1 MLNNSKNSYIVSQA
15 ELNDVI
21 DLVRKKNLVAID
33 TEFTRETTYYP
44 ILSIIQLAIKTADE
58 NVELFI
64 IDCLSDLD
72 LSGFFEIIADEK
84 ITKIFHS
91 STQDLQIFYHQSRLT
106 PNTVV
111 DTQIMANF
119 CGFDFNVGY
128 SSLVE
133 KLFQKK
139 LDKKNQRSDWQARPL
154 SKSQI
159 EYAFLDVFF
168 LIKIYEEF
176 LKILESKNRAKWF
189 FEEME
194 NFIGKILSSSTENLK
209 KRFSFRNC
217 SVKEIANIK
226 DLIFWRESWA
236 QRIDV
241 PRQHLLKDE
250 LIEKIAISQNFD
262 FNFSSNITKEMLDEV
277 RKILDRKT
285 DSFEKEKRFFM
296 SEKQKSFYKN
306 AKKLINKIS
315 VKESFKEQF
324 LVTNLDLKKA
334 VCEEKF
340 FNEKITGWRYQL
352 FGKELEQLITS
363 VKL

>member
-1 MLNNSKNSYIVSQA
+1 MLNNSKNSYITSQS
-15 ELNDVI
+15 ELNDVVA
-21 DLVRKKNLVAID
+21 LVRKKKLVAID

-44 ILSIIQLAIKTADE
+44 ILSIIQLAVKSSDE

-64 IDCLSDLD
+64 IDCLSDVD
-72 LSGFFEIIADEK
+72 LSEFFQIIADEK

-91 STQDLQIFYHQSRLT
+91 STQDLQIFYHQSRLV
-106 PNTVV
+106 PKNVM
-111 DTQIMANF
+111 DTQVMANF
-119 CGFDFNVGY
+119 CGFDFNTGY
-128 SSLVE
+128 SNLVE

-154 SKSQI
+154 RKSQI

-176 LKILESKNRAKWF
+176 LKILESKNRAEWF

-194 NFIGKILSSSTENLK
+194 YFISKTLTSSTENLK
-209 KRFSFRNC
+209 RRFSFRDR
-217 SVKEIANIK
+217 SAKEISKIK
-226 DLIFWRESWA
+226 DLILWRESCA

-262 FNFSSNITKEMLDEV
+262 FKFSSNITKEMISEMKKIIDHEV
-277 RKILDRKT
+277 E
-285 DSFEKEKRFFM
+285 SFEKEKRFFM
-296 SEKQKSFYKN
+296 SEKQKIFYKD

-315 VKESFKEQF
+315 VKENFKDQF
-324 LVTNLDLKKA
+324 LITSLDLKKA

-340 FNEKITGWRYQL
+340 FNEKIAGWRYQF
-352 FGKELEQLITS
+352 FGKELEQLSHSIN
-363 VKL
+363 L